1 MGSLSILAYSM
12 AELASVNLW
21 MFWKGLMQAFKRRNK
36 LNATPS
42 LM

>member
-1 MGSLSILAYSM
+1 MGSLSILDYSM

-21 MFWKGLMQAFKRRNK
+21 MFWKGLMQALNRRK